1 MYGYGLNKNSS
12 SPYIINKNKIDLKG
26 MQTQRNIMK
35 IDNKKSN
42 NKIIENNKNS
52 LPHNHSLKIIKTSSK
67 KNIKNYNENNK
78 LNEENLNSNKINR
91 INKYKIV
98 RNKNVHN
105 H

>member
-52 LPHNHSLKIIKTSSK
+52 LPHNHSLKIIKTSRRKISK
-67 KNIKNYNENNK
+67 NLSNNRRK
-78 LNEENLNSNKINR
+78 TR
-91 INKYKIV
+91 
-98 RNKNVHN
+98 
-105 H
+105 